1 VPLVRR
7 TASGPACGHV
17 ARQMRNADEMVPTE
31 LLRQDGDGWVAG
43 MDTSVGCD
51 PPLLSDAVE
60 DGWIMKSGEAAC
72 RLSGLVC

>member
-43 MDTSVGCD
+43 MDTSVG
-51 PPLLSDAVE
+51 
-60 DGWIMKSGEAAC
+60 
-72 RLSGLVC
+72 